1 MIEAKEISP
10 FVKIMNNEKCL
21 IDADDVRAFSIVELM
36 IVVTMLGIITSI
48 AIPQLGGVLS
58 NSKEVLVKDFAET
71 LNKAVKKHSQ
81 LNYDIKLGSDDSLAA
96 EEISIIRT
104 LQWRG
109 HADPAPGSPFLRQDW
124 HPVVSSSVSDFRIQW
139 NGTEFVVIWP
149 GEDGVGLWVKF
160 DGSDYG
166 LNYDF
171 PKNFVPA
178 GR

>member
-1 MIEAKEISP
+1 
-10 FVKIMNNEKCL
+10 MNTGKCL
-21 IDADDVRAFSIVELM
+21 IDGNDFRAFSIVELM

-81 LNYDIKLGSDDSLAA
+81 LNYDIKIGSDDSLAA

-109 HADPAPGSPFLRQDW
+109 HVDPAPGSPFLRQDW
-124 HPVVSSSVSDFRIQW
+124 HPVVSSSVSDFRLQW
-139 NGTEFVVIWP
+139 SGTEFDVIWP
-149 GEDGVGLWVKF
+149 GKAGVGVWVKF

-166 LNYDF
+166 LNYEF
-171 PKNFVPA
+171 PKNYVPV